1 MTSSP
6 PPEETLAEQV
16 QRLFTLPQHLC
27 KQQGL
32 CCRVAVFKGL
42 ASHQELLTLAHDPSP
57 ADPELQAMARDFASI
72 FIPHPSHAEAHALAP
87 HFVEEVKARAATQSQ
102 PPEAVTFYHCRYVQE
117 DNRCGVHEDRPS
129 GCRAYPIP
137 HSRSLFHKGC
147 GYEAQA
153 KQQLAEL
160 KNLLEPYGLAENL

>member
-1 MTSSP
+1 MMP
-6 PPEETLAEQV
+6 NAPMPKETLEEQV

-42 ASHQELLTLAHDPSP
+42 ASHKQLLALAQEP

-72 FIPHPSHAEAHALAP
+72 FIPHPSPAEAHALAP
-87 HFVEEVKARAATQSQ
+87 HFVEEVQTRAAAQGQ
-102 PPEAVTFYHCRYVQE
+102 APDAVTFYHCRYVQE

-153 KQQLAEL
+153 KSQLVEL
-160 KNLLEPYGLAENL
+160 KNLLEPYGLAESL